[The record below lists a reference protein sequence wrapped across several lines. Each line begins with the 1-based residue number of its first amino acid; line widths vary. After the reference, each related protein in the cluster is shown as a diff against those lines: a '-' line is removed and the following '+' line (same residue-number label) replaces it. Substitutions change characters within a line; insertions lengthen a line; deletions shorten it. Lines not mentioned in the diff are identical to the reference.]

1 MPKERKGITKP
12 KHKLFYQEYNFEIT
26 VVVLIAI
33 GVFLLIE
40 DMEIKHYL
48 YVFIKIIF
56 FTIGDFIKLLRD
68 GSIYIINKFEISDL
82 VGISLILLA
91 LFLIANRWR
100 ERMIERY
107 SVMKYCPN
115 CDGDLKRIKREFNQ
129 KIIGVVYFLT
139 VKNYRCNSCDYTGF
153 KFARK

>member
-1 MPKERKGITKP
+1 MPKERKGIPKP
-12 KHKLFYQEYNFEIT
+12 KRKLFYQEYNFEIT
-26 VVVLIAI
+26 VVVLIALGI
-33 GVFLLIE
+33 FLLIE
-40 DMEIKHYL
+40 NMEIKHYL

-107 SVMKYCPN
+107 PGIRNCPDCGGN
-115 CDGDLKRIKREFNQ
+115 LQRIKREFNQ
-129 KIIGVVYFLT
+129 KVIGFIYFLT
-139 VKNYRCNSCDYTGF
+139 VKNYHCDTCNYKGF
-153 KFARK
+153 KFVRK